1 MYHIYTGEGK
11 GKTTAALGQALRALG
26 AGKKVHMLQFVKGMA
41 YSEIS
46 VIEGLDNF
54 TYELLGQDCF
64 IDKKPDGEDILRAA
78 RGLEKAAHLL
88 EEQSY
93 DMLILDELHIA
104 IYLGLL
110 ELQEVVRVV
119 EKAGNTELITTG
131 RYAPLELIE
140 RADLV
145 TEMREI
151 KHYYTKG
158 IEARKGIEF

>member
-26 AGKKVHMLQFVKGMA
+26 AGKNVHMIQFVKGMA

-46 VIEGLDNF
+46 VIESLEGF

-64 IDKKPDGEDILRAA
+64 ITKKPLEDDILRAA
-78 RGLEKAAHLL
+78 IGLKKAASFLEK
-88 EEQSY
+88 ESY

-104 IYLGLL
+104 IYLGLV
-110 ELQEVVRVV
+110 ELHEAIKVI
-119 EKAGNTELITTG
+119 EKARSTELITTG

-151 KHYYTKG
+151 KHYYTQG